1 MNVKPKEVKDFEQ
14 WYYKQ
19 PANGRLLGYVNFRKN
34 YPQYNVYILQNPF
47 IDLRYHEWYDKLG
60 PNTIEK
66 LKGNE
71 AQVESE
77 YNNLSVMTPVKQE
90 VEKTF
95 KKGKVYLK
103 ADVKRELQRIY
114 DKCGMVGR
122 TAKATDITALLD
134 VKEKMITN
142 GGKRLSAYEIL

>member
-1 MNVKPKEVKDFEQ
+1 
-14 WYYKQ
+14 
-19 PANGRLLGYVNFRKN
+19 
-34 YPQYNVYILQNPF
+34 
-47 IDLRYHEWYDKLG
+47 
-60 PNTIEK
+60 
-66 LKGNE
+66 
-71 AQVESE
+71 
-77 YNNLSVMTPVKQE
+77 MTPVKQE

-95 KKGKVYLK
+95 EKGMVYLK

-142 GGKRLSAYEIL
+142 GGKRLYAYEILGTECV